1 MSDDRDHDAVGP
13 GTAADRFDLLVL
25 TASDPRQAA
34 IYERSV
40 GRLVECGVLPVDDL
54 LVVPDPG
61 GRRVGSG
68 GATLEA
74 AAMAAMHLHG
84 RRAGRSLR
92 AIFRDRRV
100 LVVHSGG
107 ETRRLPAFAGLG
119 KILLP
124 LPEVGPLGGSLTML
138 EAIVAESVALPG
150 PRDGQFMVVTGD
162 AVVPLRSTEN
172 VHLDRPGITGVAQR
186 ATLERGGRH
195 GVYVADD
202 AGRLLD
208 MLQKPAP
215 DEVRRAGGIL
225 AGVGDQGDEELLV
238 DTGVLSFDPTSI
250 ARWLE
255 AAGVDATSMESDS
268 TGPTVGAGLLA
279 AIRAGET
286 GSVEL
291 YHELLKAMPTV
302 VPAAD
307 FDALVEDPTRPARA
321 KTLLDWRSKVIGM
334 PFHVDVADSDPFLHP
349 GTTSEF
355 IDLVS
360 AGVDATGPI
369 RLDSQRAE
377 IIAAR
382 DSVVEASTF
391 DGADVTLRG
400 RNLVSGVPAIRD
412 LEMDVPGGG
421 CVFLIP
427 VDDDGRSRWIA
438 IAHHEHDDFK
448 TRILDQGTFGG
459 RPMEHPSV
467 RQRLESISGRPLEIE
482 HTLREVPLWSV
493 GTAAGSLRHAMAVL
507 RGDAVGRGARISFA
521 DALGMLDPDRL
532 LDHRDRLRADAIER
546 SAISILR
553 DRADLSAD
561 ALASLVTPR
570 QAGRIADAIEGAV
583 PDLAADAASAR
594 LAAAGH
600 RFAIRAGRRS
610 TGRGMRTALEIVG
623 RSVAGPVEP
632 SSDADTAIVLRDQAV
647 WAASPVRIDFAG
659 GWSDTPPI
667 CSDLGGT
674 VVNAAVL
681 LHGKQPIQAM
691 AKIVD
696 EPVINVHSVDLGRS
710 RTFTTTR
717 SLLAPADPSDWT
729 TLPRV
734 ALQLAGIVP
743 ADPRASLR
751 RRLERF
757 GGGIVLTLYSA
768 VPKGSGL
775 GTSSILGAT
784 VLACLRR
791 LVDPIEDPAWVV
803 ERTSLLEQMMTTRG
817 GWQDQVGGVY
827 GGVKITRTS
836 PGPVQRPQVEPLV
849 PPSGFLEAIEARSV
863 LVYSGEKRLA
873 RDILEKVLG
882 RYLARE
888 PQALRIVDRLK
899 RGAEAMATAILD
911 GDADRFCDG
920 VAEYWAL
927 KRAFDPAATNDRV
940 EAIAAAHAGDVAAWE
955 LPGAGGGGFVLMLAR
970 DDAAATRIR
979 NRVDRHPANELVRR
993 FPLEIDREGLRV
1005 TVL

>member
-1 MSDDRDHDAVGP
+1 MSVDPDHDA
-13 GTAADRFDLLVL
+13 DRRFDLLVL
-25 TASDPRQAA
+25 TAADSRQAA
-34 IYERSV
+34 IYERAV

-74 AAMAAMHLHG
+74 AARAAMHLHAG
-84 RRAGRSLR
+84 RAGLDLH

-138 EAIVAESVALPG
+138 EAIVAESVSLPG

-162 AVVPLRSTEN
+162 AVVPLRSTGN
-172 VHLDRPGITGVAQR
+172 VHPERAGITGVAQR

-195 GVYVADD
+195 GVYVADE

-208 MLQKPAP
+208 MLQKPGP
-215 DEVRRAGGIL
+215 EEVRRAGGIL
-225 AGVGDQGDEELLV
+225 SGLGDEGGEELLV
-238 DTGVLSFDPTSI
+238 DTGVLSFDPDSI

-255 AAGVDATSMESDS
+255 AAGVESDAT
-268 TGPTVGAGLLA
+268 GPRVGPGLLA
-279 AIRAGET
+279 AIHAGET

-291 YHELLKAMPTV
+291 YHELLKA
-302 VPAAD
+302 VPPSVPDAD
-307 FDALVEDPTRPARA
+307 FDVLIEDAMHPARA
-321 KTLLDWRSKVIGM
+321 AKLWDWRSRVIGM

-355 IDLVS
+355 IDLVC
-360 AGVDATGPI
+360 AGVDASGPI
-369 RLDSQRAE
+369 RLDSEGVE

-391 DGADVTLRG
+391 EDADVTLRG
-400 RNLVSGVPAIRD
+400 RNLVSGIPAIRD

-427 VDDDGRSRWIA
+427 VKAQGRSRWIA

-448 TRILDQGTFGG
+448 TRILDRGTFGG
-459 RPMEHPSV
+459 RPMKHPSV
-467 RQRLESISGRPLEIE
+467 RQRLESVSGRTLEIE

-493 GTAAGSLRHAMAVL
+493 GTAAASLRHAMAVL
-507 RGDAVGRGARISFA
+507 RGDAVGRGGRISFA

-553 DRADLSAD
+553 DRDDLSAD

-570 QAGRIADAIEGAV
+570 QAGRIADAIERSVSDHAE
-583 PDLAADAASAR
+583 DAFSAR
-594 LAAAGH
+594 LAAAGQ
-600 RFAIRAGRRS
+600 RFAARAGRGS
-610 TGRGMRTALEIVG
+610 SDRGMRRALEIVG
-623 RSVAGPVEP
+623 RSVSGPVEP
-632 SSDADTAIVLRDQAV
+632 SSDASTAIVLRDQAV

-696 EPVINVHSVDLGRS
+696 EPVVNVHSVDLGRS

-751 RRLERF
+751 RRLERL

-791 LVDPIEDPAWVV
+791 LVDPLDDLAWVV

-827 GGVKITRTS
+827 GGVKIARTS
-836 PGPVQRPQVEPLV
+836 PGPLQRPKVEPLA
-849 PPSGFLEAIEARSV
+849 PPPGFLEAIESRSV

-899 RGAEAMATAILD
+899 RGADRMELAIRD
-911 GDADRFCDG
+911 GDVDGFCAG
-920 VAEYWAL
+920 VADYWSL

-970 DDAAATRIR
+970 DEAAAKRIR
-979 NRVDRHPANELVRR
+979 DRVDRNPANELVRR

>member
-1 MSDDRDHDAVGP
+1 MSVDPEHDA
-13 GTAADRFDLLVL
+13 DRRFDLLVL
-25 TASDPRQAA
+25 TAADSRQAA
-34 IYERSV
+34 IYERAV
-40 GRLVECGVLPVDDL
+40 GRLLDCGVLPVDDL

-74 AAMAAMHLHG
+74 AARAAMHLHAG
-84 RRAGRSLR
+84 RAGLDLH

-124 LPEVGPLGGSLTML
+124 LPETGPLGGSLTML

-150 PRDGQFMVVTGD
+150 PRDGRFMVVTGD
-162 AVVPLRSTEN
+162 AVVPLRTTTN
-172 VHLDRPGITGVAQR
+172 LHLDRPGITGVAQR

-202 AGRLLD
+202 QGRLLD
-208 MLQKPAP
+208 MLQKPGP
-215 DEVRRAGGIL
+215 DEVRKAG
-225 AGVGDQGDEELLV
+225 AVVVDEGVEELLV
-238 DTGVLSFDPTSI
+238 DTGVLSFDPPSI

-255 AAGVDATSMESDS
+255 AAGVTIDPI
-268 TGPTVGAGLLA
+268 GPTVGPGLLA
-279 AIRAGET
+279 AIRSGET
-286 GSVEL
+286 GPVEL
-291 YHELLKAMPTV
+291 YHELLKAIPGS
-302 VPAAD
+302 VPDAD
-307 FDALVEDPTRPARA
+307 FECLVEDATRPKRA
-321 KTLLDWRSKVIGM
+321 VMLRDWRSRVLGM
-334 PFHVDVADSDPFLHP
+334 TFHVDVADSEPFLHP

-355 IDLVS
+355 IDLVC
-360 AGVDATGPI
+360 AGVDASGPI
-369 RLDSQRAE
+369 RLDSTSGG

-382 DSVVEASTF
+382 DSIVEASTF
-391 DGADVTLRG
+391 SEADVTLRG
-400 RNLVSGVPAIRD
+400 RNLVSGIPAIRD
-412 LEMDVPGGG
+412 LEMDLPGGG

-427 VDDDGRSRWIA
+427 VRDDARSRWIA

-459 RPMEHPSV
+459 RAMDHPAV
-467 RQRLESISGRPLEIE
+467 RRRLESVAGRTLDDE
-482 HTLREVPLWSV
+482 HTLREIPIWSV
-493 GTAAGSLRHAMAVL
+493 GTASGSLRHAMAVL
-507 RGDAVGRGARISFA
+507 RGEAVRRGERLSFA
-521 DALGMLDPDRL
+521 DALEMLDPGRL

-553 DRADLSAD
+553 DRSDLSAD

-570 QAGRIADAIEGAV
+570 QAGRIADAIERAV
-583 PDLAADAASAR
+583 PDHAKDAVSAR
-594 LAAAGH
+594 VAAAGH
-600 RFAIRAGRRS
+600 RFAERAGRRS
-610 TGRGMRTALEIVG
+610 TDRGMRRALEIIG
-623 RSVAGPVEP
+623 RSVAEPVEP
-632 SSDADTAIVLRDQAV
+632 MSDATTAIVLRDQAV

-667 CSDLGGT
+667 CNDVGGT

-696 EPVINVHSVDLGRS
+696 EPTINVHSVDLGRS
-710 RTFTTTR
+710 RTFTTAR
-717 SLLAPADPSDWT
+717 SLLAPANPSDWT

-743 ADPRASLR
+743 VDPRASLR

-791 LVDPIEDPAWVV
+791 LVDPTDDPGWIV

-827 GGVKITRTS
+827 GGVKIARTS
-836 PGPVQRPQVEPLV
+836 PGPLQRPKVEPLA
-849 PPSGFLEAIEARSV
+849 PPPGFLEAIESRSV

-899 RGAEAMATAILD
+899 RGADKMAVAIRD
-911 GDADRFCDG
+911 GDVDGFCDG
-920 VAEYWAL
+920 VADYWSL
-927 KRAFDPAATNDRV
+927 KRAFDPAATNERV
-940 EAIAAAHAGDVAAWE
+940 EAIAAAHAGDLAVWE

-970 DDAAATRIR
+970 DAAAARRIQD
-979 NRVDRHPANELVRR
+979 RVDRHPANDLVRR

>member
-1 MSDDRDHDAVGP
+1 MTADPDHDA
-13 GTAADRFDLLVL
+13 DHRRSLDHRFDLLVL

-40 GRLVECGVLPVDDL
+40 GRLVDCGVLPVDDL

-74 AAMAAMHLHG
+74 AARAAEHLF
-84 RRAGRSLR
+84 RAGRSDL
-92 AIFRDRRV
+92 ASIFRNRRV

-124 LPEVGPLGGSLTML
+124 LPTAGPLGGSLTML
-138 EAIVAESVALPG
+138 EAIVAESAALPG
-150 PRDGQFMVVTGD
+150 PPDGQFMVVTGD
-162 AVVPLRSTEN
+162 AVVPLKGTTG
-172 VHLDRPGITGVAQR
+172 VQPDRPGITGVAQR

-195 GVYVADD
+195 GVYVADET
-202 AGRLLD
+202 GRLLD
-208 MLQKPAP
+208 MLQKPGP

-225 AGVGDQGDEELLV
+225 GDGGEAGEEALLV
-238 DTGVLSFDPTSI
+238 DTGVLSFDPASI

-255 AAGVDATSMESDS
+255 AAGVTVDS
-268 TGPTVGAGLLA
+268 TGPVVGAGLLA

-291 YHELLKAMPTV
+291 YHELLKAIPRTV
-302 VPAAD
+302 PDAD
-307 FDALVEDPTRPARA
+307 FEALVRDAVHAGRAAR
-321 KTLLDWRSKVIGM
+321 LRDWRSRVVGM
-334 PFHVDVADSDPFLHP
+334 SFHVDVADAEPFLHP

-355 IDLVS
+355 IDLVCRG
-360 AGVDATGPI
+360 ADAAGPI
-369 RLDSQRAE
+369 RLDSGRDE
-377 IIAAR
+377 IVAAR
-382 DSVVEASTF
+382 DSVVEASVF
-391 DGADVTLRG
+391 SGADVTLRG
-400 RNLVSGVPAIRD
+400 RNLVSGIPPIRN
-412 LEMDVPGGG
+412 LEMDLPRGG

-427 VDDDGRSRWIA
+427 VNEDGRSRWIA

-448 TRILDQGTFGG
+448 SRIVDQGTFGG
-459 RPMEHPSV
+459 RPMAHPSV
-467 RQRLESISGRPLEIE
+467 RHRLESVAGGPLEVE
-482 HTLREVPLWSV
+482 HTLRELPLWSI
-493 GTAAGSLRHAMAVL
+493 GTAAGTLRHAMAVL
-507 RGDAVGRGARISFA
+507 RGDAVRRGDRISFA
-521 DALGMLDPDRL
+521 RALGMLDPDRL
-532 LDHRDRLRADAIER
+532 LAHRDRLRADAIER
-546 SAISILR
+546 AAISILR

-561 ALASLVTPR
+561 ALASLVSPR
-570 QAGRIADAIEGAV
+570 QAGRIADVIEEAV
-583 PDLAADAASAR
+583 SDRADDAASAR
-594 LAAAGH
+594 FAAAGH
-600 RFAIRAGRRS
+600 RFAVRAGRGARDH
-610 TGRGMRTALEIVG
+610 GMRKALEIVG

-632 SSDADTAIVLRDQAV
+632 MSDATTAIVLRDQAV

-696 EPVINVHSVDLGRS
+696 APTINVHSVDLGRS

-757 GGGIVLTLYSA
+757 GGGVVLTLYSA

-791 LVDPIEDPAWVV
+791 LVDPTDDPAWIV

-827 GGVKITRTS
+827 GGIKIARTA
-836 PGPVQRPQVEPLV
+836 PGPRQRPKVEMLEPGR
-849 PPSGFLEAIEARSV
+849 GFVEAIEARSV

-873 RDILEKVLG
+873 RDILEKVIG

-888 PQALRIVDRLK
+888 PQAIRIVDRLQ
-899 RGAEAMATAILD
+899 RGAESMGAAIEA
-911 GDADRFCDG
+911 GDVEAFCAG
-920 VAEYWAL
+920 VAAYWTL
-927 KRAFDPAATNDRV
+927 KRAFDPAATYDRV
-940 EAIAAAHAGDVAAWE
+940 EAIAATHAADLAAWE

-970 DDAAATRIR
+970 DEAAAARIR
-979 NRVDRHPANELVRR
+979 HRVDRDPANELVRR